1 MNLAELSLVL
11 FAISVLA
18 GALGSLLG
26 LGGGFVVVPALT
38 LIFHLDI
45 RLAVGASIVAVAATS
60 SAAAARNVTQ
70 SITNLRVATF
80 LALATTVGAV
90 TGALSVRPGR
100 RPFPVRVVRGD
111 PRPLGAADAPQAARS
126 PAGAGAGRRRT
137 RGRGARGV
145 RWPRCRAA
153 GVGAL
158 ASGSAAGGAK
168 WRGGSPSTRPTS
180 TRPKASRSLTSSGAH
195 GARPRAHV
203 RGGDGERSARDRLGS
218 VEGAGDGPGHAH
230 PDEGLDGHE
239 QPVDRADGSGERRG
253 LFRPR

>member
-18 GALGSLLG
+18 GVLGSLLG

-90 TGALSVRPGR
+90 TGALLSGLVDARFLFGL
-100 RPFPVRVVRGD
+100 FGAD

-145 RWPRCRAA
+145 RDLVAVPQGWET
-153 GVGAL
+153 
-158 ASGSAAGGAK
+158 ASRGGSAAGGAK
-168 WRGGSPSTRPTS
+168 VAGRLALDSAYFDEAEGLEVPTRSGAPGSASGSCTWRGW
-180 TRPKASRSLTSSGAH
+180 
-195 GARPRAHV
+195 
-203 RGGDGERSARDRLGS
+203 
-218 VEGAGDGPGHAH
+218 
-230 PDEGLDGHE
+230 
-239 QPVDRADGSGERRG
+239 
-253 LFRPR
+253 

>member
-90 TGALSVRPGR
+90 TGAL
-100 RPFPVRVVRGD
+100 
-111 PRPLGAADAPQAARS
+111 L
-126 PAGAGAGRRRT
+126 
-137 RGRGARGV
+137 
-145 RWPRCRAA
+145 A
-153 GVGAL
+153 GVFDSRAL
-158 ASGSAAGGAK
+158 FALFGIVLGVSG
-168 WRGGSPSTRPTS
+168 
-180 TRPKASRSLTSSGAH
+180 
-195 GARPRAHV
+195 
-203 RGGDGERSARDRLGS
+203 
-218 VEGAGDGPGHAH
+218 
-230 PDEGLDGHE
+230 
-239 QPVDRADGSGERRG
+239 
-253 LFRPR
+253 